1 MVERIGREVYEE
13 SWKELAFEKALT
25 FPDSFKVSELMLATA
40 RRTAAIE
47 EEAVKEVIEDGQDE
61 KSWMTR
67 ELNGVALHT
76 TDLDFFGISNWGECF
91 RMDSC
96 FCSHYR
102 GVR

>member
-47 EEAVKEVIEDGQDE
+47 EEAVK
-61 KSWMTR
+61 
-67 ELNGVALHT
+67 
-76 TDLDFFGISNWGECF
+76 
-91 RMDSC
+91 
-96 FCSHYR
+96 
-102 GVR
+102 